1 MKKTLL
7 LVFIHGFRGGD
18 DTFGDFPS
26 HLVTLLRQALPNL
39 EVLAITYPR
48 YETRGELKE
57 CVGRFRDW
65 LQDQVIDLEVA
76 NGTSSPT
83 VDPSVHVMLLGH
95 SMGGI
100 VGAETALLLASERPI
115 SSGSSEN
122 NGNAEAAPFFMFPHI
137 QGLLA
142 FDTPFLGVSPGVV
155 SHNAEQ
161 HYKTVT
167 TAYSTFN
174 EMAGLF
180 GLKKTKSTTTTT
192 TTTSS
197 STTRPALAPATS
209 SDDKSADAA
218 ATPSWQRWGRYAMFA
233 GAAGAVAAGSAAAM
247 YSQRERLIDGW
258 AWVTSHLAF
267 VGCLVRPGDLRQR
280 VASLSSLRRDH
291 GINSINFYTVLS
303 SSPTSSSRSRDPS
316 SLLHHIPRSQKRTFC
331 HLPEDFDRNDQT
343 LNSSTNGGEGLQWA
357 PAMNEKARD
366 EIMAHISM
374 FTSKDNPSYRH
385 LVHEAAETIVRWV
398 DRGWYAS
405 TSANPPAES
414 RDVDADDVVVVD

>member
-1 MKKTLL
+1 MWY
-7 LVFIHGFRGGD
+7 R
-18 DTFGDFPS
+18 
-26 HLVTLLRQALPNL
+26 
-39 EVLAITYPR
+39 
-48 YETRGELKE
+48 
-57 CVGRFRDW
+57 

-414 RDVDADDVVVVD
+414 RDVDADDVVVD